1 MADSFTQSYTCA
13 AASLTGHAS
22 NATGAAWTIATG
34 AAGDGLAHKVTV
46 RNDSVTDH
54 GAKTIVLVGV
64 GPNGETLT
72 ETIAAPGTSA
82 TVTSTLYYKSLT
94 SATPSATIGADTFDI
109 GWTAAAH
116 SPWLKVAKCPAT
128 VVCFIGGT
136 INFDI
141 QHSHSSSVA
150 DSNLYPFNAEAGKTA
165 STEHIYTSPVQKVR
179 INVNSHTSG
188 TFALQVAS

>member
-22 NATGAAWTIATG
+22 DATGASWTIATST
-34 AAGDGLAHKVTV
+34 AGDGLAHKITI
-46 RNDSVTDH
+46 RNDAAVDH
-54 GAKTIVLVGV
+54 SAKTITLVGV
-64 GPNGETLT
+64 GPNGEVVRETL
-72 ETIAAPGTSA
+72 AAPGVSA
-82 TVTSTLYYKSLT
+82 TVTSTLYYKALT
-94 SATPSATIGADTFDI
+94 SATPSSTIGSDTFDI

-116 SPWLKVAKCPAT
+116 SPWLKVAKYPAT
-128 VVCFIGGT
+128 VVCFVGGT

-141 QHSHSSSVA
+141 QHSHSSSIA
-150 DSNLYPFNAEAGKTA
+150 DSNSYPFNAEAGKTA

-188 TFALQVAS
+188 TFSLQVAS